1 MSCRGNPLWLPFEL
15 NNSSFIILI
24 LYSPSPFANNMSLI
38 YHRIPI
44 IIHDISMVAIA
55 WALAIIIRYDLPLN
69 PEVETVFWQV
79 LPIVVG
85 IQSLFL
91 WYSGLYRGIWRFTSM
106 PDLALILRAV
116 FLGTLAIVLVL
127 LLFNRLEL
135 IPRSSVLFYPFFL
148 IFLLGMPR
156 LLFRLWHEHSFKFLL
171 TGEKNRQRVLVL
183 GAGTSGDM
191 LVRDMLRNP
200 DCGYL
205 PVCFLDDKPRLH
217 GGKVQGLPVL
227 GGIDKVVESVESL
240 KVDVI
245 IIAIPSATD
254 EQMRRVVEWSEHC
267 TVPVR
272 TLPKLDNIING
283 QVTLK
288 ALHDVA
294 IDDLLGR
301 AKVQLDWQI
310 IEAGLRGKVVM
321 VSGGGGSI
329 GSELCRQIAQ
339 LNPTALVIVER
350 CEFNLYQI
358 EIQLRQHFPDLVL
371 YTHLGDIVD
380 AVAIRHI
387 LECYHPYI
395 IFHAA
400 AYKQVPMLQ
409 SQAREAARN
418 NVLGTQILAE
428 AAVAEGCQIFVMI
441 STDKAVNPTNIM
453 GATKRAAEMICQ
465 AMNANKTRTRFITVR
480 FGNVLGSAGSVVPLF
495 KAQIAK
501 GGPVTVTHPD
511 ISRYFMTIPEA
522 CQLILQAGAM
532 GEGGEIFVLDMGQ
545 QIKIRY
551 LAEQMI
557 RLSGKIPDK
566 DIKIIYTGLRPGEKL
581 HEELFYAD
589 EKLGKTTHAKIL
601 LADQRSNDS
610 RRLTKTLTQLSEAS
624 EKYLE
629 NEIKR
634 VLKQLVPELNETSE
648 TGL

>member
-1 MSCRGNPLWLPFEL
+1 
-15 NNSSFIILI
+15 
-24 LYSPSPFANNMSLI
+24 MSLI

-44 IIHDISMVAIA
+44 ILHDIIMVTMA

-85 IQSLFL
+85 VQSLFL

-106 PDLALILRAV
+106 PDLAMILRAV
-116 FLGTLAIVLVL
+116 FLGTLAIVLILV
-127 LLFNRLEL
+127 LFNRLEL

-156 LLFRLWHEHSFKFLL
+156 LLFRLWHEHSFQFLL
-171 TGEKNRQRVLVL
+171 TADPNQQRVLVL

-191 LVRDMLRNP
+191 LVRDMLRHP
-200 DCGYL
+200 ECGYL
-205 PVCFLDDKPRLH
+205 PVGFLDDKPRLH

-227 GGIDKVVESVESL
+227 GGINKVVESVDSL
-240 KVDVI
+240 KADVI

-254 EQMRRVVEWSEHC
+254 EQMRRVVEWCERCS
-267 TVPVR
+267 VPVR

-283 QVTLK
+283 QVTLN
-288 ALHDVA
+288 ALHDLA

-301 AKVQLDWQI
+301 AKIQLDWQI

-321 VSGGGGSI
+321 VTGAGGSI
-329 GSELCRQIAQ
+329 GSELCRQLAR

-358 EIQLRQHFPDLVL
+358 DRQLRGHFPDLVL
-371 YTHLGDIVD
+371 YSHLGDIVD

-387 LECYHPYI
+387 LSCYHPYM

-409 SQAREAARN
+409 SQTREAARN
-418 NVLGTQILAE
+418 NILGTQTLAE
-428 AAVAEGCQIFVMI
+428 AAVAEGCEIFVMI

-465 AMNANKTRTRFITVR
+465 AMNTKTTTRFITVR

-495 KAQIAK
+495 KTQIAN
-501 GGPVTVTHPD
+501 GGPVTVTHPE

-532 GEGGEIFVLDMGQ
+532 GKGGEIFVLDMGQ
-545 QIKIRY
+545 PIKIRY

-557 RLSGKIPDK
+557 RLSGKTPNK
-566 DIKIIYTGLRPGEKL
+566 EIKIIYTGLRPGEKL
-581 HEELFYAD
+581 HEELFHAD

-601 LADQRSNDS
+601 LADQRTNDLTL
-610 RRLTKTLTQLSEAS
+610 LTKTLMQLSEAC

-629 NEIKR
+629 SDIKK
-634 VLKQLVPELNETSE
+634 VLKHLVPELNETN
-648 TGL
+648 L